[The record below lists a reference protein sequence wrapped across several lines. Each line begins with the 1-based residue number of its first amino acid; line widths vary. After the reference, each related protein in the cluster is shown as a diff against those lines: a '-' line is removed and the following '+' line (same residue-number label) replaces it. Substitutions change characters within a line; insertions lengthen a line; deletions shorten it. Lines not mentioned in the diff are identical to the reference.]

1 MRALP
6 DHKNIVKLREVYE
19 GENTYYLVMDI
30 SEGKSL
36 YDEIKSHQVKPFTPK
51 EILQI
56 IKDLSEGIAC
66 CASWKVMHR
75 DLKPENLL
83 FKNKNNFNNLQIVDY
98 GLASFSDRAPYIFP
112 KCGIL

>member
-1 MRALP
+1 
-6 DHKNIVKLREVYE
+6 
-19 GENTYYLVMDI
+19 
-30 SEGKSL
+30 
-36 YDEIKSHQVKPFTPK
+36 
-51 EILQI
+51 
-56 IKDLSEGIAC
+56 
-66 CASWKVMHR
+66 MHR